1 MSLLRDILKKPKD
14 ASAANKRDTASIKSA
29 GARSLVASLYSL
41 TVGGQRV
48 KKRRRPDFSELGQ
61 TTKHPAPQWYHE
73 NPPEPPDMPGT
84 APRTDQGAYTIAHAT
99 VLPLRIEEKNHWLS
113 LVLFNH
119 ATESSLAAMYHNQAK
134 VAGEVRLCLTKTKNI
149 SSIDV
154 WFAAIAPAGQI
165 VSLTANVWNRHK
177 GNPQHP
183 GQKPELFKGKFPLGT
198 YVFPFELPP
207 LPVFVPVTHPDN
219 DTRKT
224 KGLVPLPP
232 SGKINY
238 TCGVGV
244 RRDSVNGIDEDM
256 DMILQYIPLM
266 RPLPRS
272 RTPFPFLASREDWP
286 FKRETIGGWVLTP
299 FGGRGRIGTEIV
311 EVEGI
316 LGVQDPAV
324 YTAGQ
329 TLEFEVLL
337 WSKSPEALK
346 LLGQSA
352 AVSVGYYKADF
363 LPSSEA
369 LRPREQSRLT
379 RTLERMA
386 EGRVWVADSGRPR
399 DGEPV
404 PELVSL
410 DLAATAP
417 PPSPKAKLTGGSR
430 MQSWTADDHATEP
443 AAAGDREDA
452 DERHS
457 IEDGLDDLPETEHFQ
472 RLAGEQRIPPCRPVS
487 YRYTEIGREYSLQ
500 LHIAHPQYAHISPTG
515 PGLVAEVPI
524 WARRFR
530 RAWMR

>member
-1 MSLLRDILKKPKD
+1 
-14 ASAANKRDTASIKSA
+14 
-29 GARSLVASLYSL
+29 
-41 TVGGQRV
+41 
-48 KKRRRPDFSELGQ
+48 
-61 TTKHPAPQWYHE
+61 
-73 NPPEPPDMPGT
+73 
-84 APRTDQGAYTIAHAT
+84 
-99 VLPLRIEEKNHWLS
+99 
-113 LVLFNH
+113 
-119 ATESSLAAMYHNQAK
+119 
-134 VAGEVRLCLTKTKNI
+134 
-149 SSIDV
+149 
-154 WFAAIAPAGQI
+154 
-165 VSLTANVWNRHK
+165 
-177 GNPQHP
+177 
-183 GQKPELFKGKFPLGT
+183 
-198 YVFPFELPP
+198 
-207 LPVFVPVTHPDN
+207 
-219 DTRKT
+219 
-224 KGLVPLPP
+224 
-232 SGKINY
+232 
-238 TCGVGV
+238 
-244 RRDSVNGIDEDM
+244 M

-316 LGVQDPAV
+316 VRRPQFIYTRINFLVAQLGVQDPAV

-443 AAAGDREDA
+443 AAAGDGEDA

-487 YRYTEIGREYSLQ
+487 YRYTEIGREVSTCVASCYLSQKPLLTLHASQYSLQ

-524 WARRFR
+524 WYVADRVFHGGPAALNDDPTYLATLPIKGAAIPAGVDAIRWPKTVGEHATQGRGGKPKIGQSFMGLIPPAREGSRN
-530 RAWMR
+530 